1 MMNQQFAGMG
11 MGMNFGMQNPN
22 MNFNMNM
29 PNNFMNMNMNMMD
42 MGQDEEW
49 LKGFKMGVEEV
60 NNTGD
65 QDSDANSPGPKINVI
80 FKTTQGTTHTMV
92 YNYGTTIDKSLAKY
106 LNRVGRPDLIGDKS
120 NKICFLF
127 NASQL
132 KFGDQT
138 KVETFFKNVNN
149 PKVVVNDVNNLI
161 GALNF

>member
-1 MMNQQFAGMG
+1 MMNPQFAGMG

-120 NKICFLF
+120 NKIYNDESAVWYGYGHGIWNAKYDA
-127 NASQL
+127 NAS
-132 KFGDQT
+132 
-138 KVETFFKNVNN
+138 
-149 PKVVVNDVNNLI
+149 NDEY
-161 GALNF
+161 GCR

>member
-1 MMNQQFAGMG
+1 MMNPQFAGMG

-29 PNNFMNMNMNMMD
+29 PNNFMNMNMNMME

-92 YNYGTTIDKSLAKY
+92 YNYGTTIDKSLANTMVLLSPVIISTISFK
-106 LNRVGRPDLIGDKS
+106 DFSCSIKELILGAFFTASS
-120 NKICFLF
+120 NLVISSFV
-127 NASQL
+127 ASGINSIL
-132 KFGDQT
+132 
-138 KVETFFKNVNN
+138 
-149 PKVVVNDVNNLI
+149 
-161 GALNF
+161 